1 MIQVPWFVPRLPWI
15 GGDLQT
21 VRNFMRPPAADL
33 LAPWPGEVMSFTMK
47 DETGDALLGTLH
59 RPTEDRGQS
68 LVLLLHGLTG
78 SEESSYLRLTARE
91 LLVSG
96 YPVLR
101 LNWRGAGPSTGKTKA
116 FYHAGRSD
124 DLATVIR
131 SLGSDL
137 AKNGLAAISYSLGAN
152 VLLKYLAE
160 RGAISH
166 LRAAIAVSPPI
177 DLHAAQQRIAHRR
190 NRRYHHYLLERM
202 KTERPCPDD
211 IISIL
216 DFDNRVVAPANGFN
230 DALDYYAQCSAGP
243 RLGSIRTPTLIIHAK
258 DDPWI
263 PSSSFHAVD
272 WAKCKNI
279 RLLMPWSGGHVGFH
293 AMGLKRA
300 WHDEVSLRFLAAGTP
315 VPPRR

>member
-1 MIQVPWFVPRLPWI
+1 MIAVPWFVPRLPWI

-21 VRNFMRPPAADL
+21 LRNFMRPVGGDL
-33 LAPWPGEVMSFTMK
+33 LASWPGTTMSFPMK
-47 DETGDALLGTLH
+47 DDTGDELLGTLH
-59 RPTEDRGQS
+59 RPAEDRERS

-78 SEESSYLRLTARE
+78 SEDSSYVRITARE
-91 LLVSG
+91 LLLAG
-96 YPVLR
+96 HPVLR
-101 LNWRGAGPSTGKTKA
+101 LNWRGAGPSLGKTKA

-124 DLATVIR
+124 DLAAVIR
-131 SLGSDL
+131 SMNGDL
-137 AKNGLAAISYSLGAN
+137 ARNGLAAIGYSMGAN

-177 DLHAAQQRIAHRR
+177 DLRDAQQRIAARR
-190 NRRYHHYLLERM
+190 NRRYHAYLLERM
-202 KTERPCPDD
+202 KIERPAPADV
-211 IISIL
+211 ISIL

-230 DALDYYAQCSAGP
+230 DALDYYAQCSSGP
-243 RLGSIRTPTLIIHAK
+243 RLGAIRTPTLIIHAK

-263 PSSSFHAVD
+263 PSSSFRAVD
-272 WAKCKNI
+272 WAKCKNV

-300 WHDEVSLRFLAAGTP
+300 WHDEVALRFLGA
-315 VPPRR
+315 RS